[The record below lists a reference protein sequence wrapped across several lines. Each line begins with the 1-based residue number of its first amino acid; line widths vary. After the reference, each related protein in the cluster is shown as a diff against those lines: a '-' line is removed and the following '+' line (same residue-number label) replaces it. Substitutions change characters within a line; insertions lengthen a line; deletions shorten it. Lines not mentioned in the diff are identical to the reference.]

1 MSYLEAAGGRSPLS
15 NLYGAEGFQRAI
27 GKLFGRASRRG
38 IPITAYGVKC
48 MLQFIRRGA
57 DREAAPIGDL
67 PLWLSSI
74 LRTRGIDTQEKAQ
87 RFLHPELAHL
97 HDPMLMQGMDKAVRI
112 IREAI
117 AAGEKMLV
125 YGDYDVDG
133 VCATSILVE
142 TLGEMGAQVD
152 FRIPSRHGEGYGLNV
167 EAVREIAKEHKLLIT
182 VDCGVTNHEE
192 VKLAQMLGMTVIVT
206 DHHQLADTPSPAD
219 VVLNPL
225 LGDYPFRRLCGAGV
239 ALKLTQALQ
248 GMEGVCK
255 RIELAA
261 MATVADIVPLIDENR
276 VIVREGLQRMA
287 DSDRPGI
294 KALLM
299 VAGVTPPVSAG
310 QVGFRLAPRINAG
323 GRLEDAAQGVTLL
336 TTRDEMLAERIA
348 SHLEDANSQRQAIE
362 TDITQ
367 KAMQEIAEKVDFLH
381 DRVIIVMGDEW
392 NHGVIGL
399 AAGRICEKY
408 HFPTIVLSKQGDV
421 AVGSC
426 RSIPGVNIHAMLMLC
441 KDLFIRFGGHEQA
454 AGLTMQAELVPE
466 LRRRLNLA
474 INENCD
480 LRCYVPTKEYDLA
493 LLLAQV
499 NLELIDA
506 LAMLQPTGYGNPAPV
521 FLSRGAQVQLMRK
534 VGRDQQHLKLSLLD
548 GQSVR
553 DGIAFSMGYMADEGM
568 EAVDV
573 LFSPERNE
581 FMGRITAQLQV
592 QAMRPAEGT
601 APLPNDDVLFRA
613 VLQEMTTLAANVIE
627 IPAPEVITP
636 AAARKLMQTGRGVL
650 LIAHEREKAA
660 SILVDGAVD
669 AALGQ
674 VKDDRAFNTV
684 LCAPEMDKL
693 RDVWEHIVLLD
704 GDVLPGEAAAIAAS
718 CPRAQLHAFEPNP
731 AFMAQLR
738 ELALPDEPLR
748 NLYRRLRLGGNTMA
762 SQLAQDCGLT
772 IPQVLVGLTAFRQ
785 VKLADVSLEPYA
797 VRLLPPVKCSMD
809 DSPLVHYLRTLAVSN

>member
-1 MSYLEAAGGRSPLS
+1 
-15 NLYGAEGFQRAI
+15 
-27 GKLFGRASRRG
+27 
-38 IPITAYGVKC
+38 

-57 DREAAPIGDL
+57 DREASPIGDL
-67 PLWLSSI
+67 PAWLSSI
-74 LRTRGIDTQEKAQ
+74 LRTRGIDTQEKAE
-87 RFLHPELAHL
+87 RFLHPSLENL
-97 HDPMLMQGMDKAVRI
+97 HDPFLMPGMDKAVRLIRQAIENGDSMI
-112 IREAI
+112 I
-117 AAGEKMLV
+117 

-133 VCATSILVE
+133 VCATSILME
-142 TLGEMGAQVD
+142 TLTEMGGRVT
-152 FRIPSRHGEGYGLNV
+152 FRIPSRHGEGYGLNCD
-167 EAVREIAKEHKLLIT
+167 AVREIAKEHKLLIT

-192 VKLAQMLGMTVIVT
+192 VRLAQLLGVTVIVT

-248 GMEGVCK
+248 GMEAVSR

-261 MATVADIVPLIDENR
+261 LATVADIVPLIDENR
-276 VIVREGLQRMA
+276 IIVREGLQAMA
-287 DSDRPGI
+287 TTDRPGI

-299 VAGVTPPVSAG
+299 VSGVTPPVSAG

-336 TTRDEMLAERIA
+336 TTQDDMLAERIA
-348 SHLEDANSQRQAIE
+348 AHLEDANSQRQAIE
-362 TDITQ
+362 QDITQ
-367 KAMQEIAEKVDFLH
+367 KAMQEIAEKIDFRN
-381 DRVIIVMGDEW
+381 DRIIIVMGDEW

-408 HFPTIVLSKQGDV
+408 HFPTIVLSRQGDV

-426 RSIPGVNIHAMLMLC
+426 RSIPGVNIHAMLTLC

-466 LRRRLNLA
+466 MRRRLNMY

-480 LRCYVPTKEYDLA
+480 LRCYVPTREYDLS
-493 LLLAQV
+493 LPLAQV

-506 LAMLQPTGYGNPAPV
+506 LALLQPTGYGNPAPV

-548 GQSVR
+548 GNSVR
-553 DGIAFSMGYMADEGM
+553 DGIAFSMGYLADEGLDM
-568 EAVDV
+568 VDV

-581 FMGRITAQLQV
+581 FMGRVTAQLQV
-592 QAMRPAEGT
+592 QAMRAAEGT
-601 APLPNDDVLFRA
+601 APLPPEDVLFRG
-613 VLQEMTTLAANVIE
+613 VLQEITTLAANDNR
-627 IPAPEVITP
+627 IPPVEVITP
-636 AAARKLMQTGRGVL
+636 AAARKLMQNGRGVL

-660 SILVDGAVD
+660 SMLVDTLAD

-674 VKDDRAFNTV
+674 AKDTRAFNTV
-684 LCAPEMDKL
+684 LCAPDVDKL
-693 RDVWEHIVLLD
+693 QDVWEHIILLD
-704 GDVLPGEAAAIAAS
+704 GEVLPGESAAIQAK
-718 CPRAQLHAFEPNP
+718 CPRAQLHAMKPNP
-731 AFMAQLR
+731 LFTQQLR
-738 ELALPDEPLR
+738 ELAMEDESLR
-748 NLYRRLRLGGNTMA
+748 DLYRRLRQGGNTMA

-772 IPQVLVGLTAFRQ
+772 VPQVLVGLTAFQQ
-785 VKLADVSLEPYA
+785 VQLAEVSLEPYA
-797 VRLLPPVKCSMD
+797 VRLLPPVKCRMD
-809 DSPLVHYLRTLAVSN
+809 DSPLIRYLRSLN

>member
-1 MSYLEAAGGRSPLS
+1 
-15 NLYGAEGFQRAI
+15 
-27 GKLFGRASRRG
+27 
-38 IPITAYGVKC
+38 
-48 MLQFIRRGA
+48 MLQFIKRGVE
-57 DREAAPIGDL
+57 REAAPIGDL
-67 PLWLSSI
+67 PVWLSSL
-74 LRTRGIDTQEKAQ
+74 LRTRGIDTPEKAE
-87 RFLHPELAHL
+87 RFLHPSLDQL
-97 HDPMLMQGMDKAVRI
+97 HDPALMPGMEKAVRI
-112 IREAI
+112 IRQAI
-117 AAGEKMLV
+117 AAGDRMLI

-133 VCATSILVE
+133 VCATSILME
-142 TLGEMGAQVD
+142 TLEEMGAQVD
-152 FRIPSRHGEGYGLNV
+152 FRIPSRHGEGYGLNCD
-167 EAVREIAKEHKLLIT
+167 AVREIAKEHKLLIT

-192 VKLAQMLGMTVIVT
+192 VKLAQLLGMTVIVT

-225 LGDYPFRRLCGAGV
+225 IGDYPFRRLCGAGM

-248 GMEGVCK
+248 GMEGVRK
-255 RIELAA
+255 RIDLAA
-261 MATVADIVPLIDENR
+261 LATVADIVPLIDENR
-276 VIVREGLQRMA
+276 IIVREGLQAMGN
-287 DSDRPGI
+287 SDRPGI
-294 KALLM
+294 RALLM
-299 VAGVTPPVSAG
+299 VSGVTPPVSAG

-362 TDITQ
+362 QDITQ
-367 KAMQEIAEKVDFLH
+367 KAMQEIEEKIDFLT
-381 DRVIIVMGDEW
+381 DRVIIVMGEDW

-408 HFPTIVLSKQGDV
+408 HFPAIVLSKQGDV

-454 AGLTMQAELVPE
+454 AGLTMRSDLVPE

-474 INENCD
+474 IRENCD

-493 LLLAQV
+493 LPLAQV
-499 NLELIDA
+499 NLDLIDSLA
-506 LAMLQPTGYGNPAPV
+506 LLQPTGYGNPAPV

-553 DGIAFSMGYMADEGM
+553 DGIAFSMGHMADEGM

-601 APLPNDDVLFRA
+601 APLPGEDVLFRG
-613 VLQEMTTLAANVIE
+613 VLQEITRLAANINK
-627 IPAPEVITP
+627 IPPLASITP

-650 LIAHEREKAA
+650 MIAHEREKAA
-660 SILVDGAVD
+660 AMLVDGGLD
-669 AALGQ
+669 AAMTQ
-674 VKDDRAFNTV
+674 VKDSRAFNTV
-684 LCAPEMDKL
+684 LCAPDVTKL
-693 RDVWEHIVLLD
+693 KDVWEHIILLD
-704 GDVLPGEAAAIAAS
+704 GDVLPGEAAAIAEK
-718 CPRAQLHAFEPNP
+718 CPRAQLHAMKPNP
-731 AFMAQLR
+731 AFVAQLNA
-738 ELALPDEPLR
+738 LALPDEPLR
-748 NLYRRLRLGGNTMA
+748 DLYRRLRAGGSTMA
-762 SQLAQDCGLT
+762 SRLAQDCGLT
-772 IPQVLVGLTAFRQ
+772 IPQVLVGLTAFSQ
-785 VKLADVSLEPYA
+785 VKLAEVSLEPYA
-797 VRLLPPVKCSMD
+797 VRLLPPVKCCMD
-809 DSPLVHYLRTLAVSN
+809 DSPVIHYLRNLTVSH

>member
-1 MSYLEAAGGRSPLS
+1 
-15 NLYGAEGFQRAI
+15 
-27 GKLFGRASRRG
+27 
-38 IPITAYGVKC
+38 
-48 MLQFIRRGA
+48 MLQFIKRGA
-57 DREAAPIGDL
+57 EREAAPIGDL
-67 PLWLSSI
+67 PVWLSSL
-74 LRTRGIDTQEKAQ
+74 LRTRGIDTPEKAE
-87 RFLHPELAHL
+87 RFLHPSLEQL
-97 HDPMLMQGMDKAVRI
+97 HDPFLMQGMEKAVCL

-117 AAGEKMLV
+117 AAGDRMLI

-133 VCATSILVE
+133 VCATSILME
-142 TLGEMGAQVD
+142 TLGGMGAQVD
-152 FRIPSRHGEGYGLNV
+152 FRIPSRHGEGYGLNCD
-167 EAVREIAKEHKLLIT
+167 AVREIAKEHKLLIT

-192 VKLAQMLGMTVIVT
+192 VKLAQLLGMTVIVT

-225 LGDYPFRRLCGAGV
+225 IGDYPFRRLCGAGV

-261 MATVADIVPLIDENR
+261 LATVADMVPLIDENR
-276 VIVREGLQRMA
+276 VIVREGLQAMA
-287 DSDRPGI
+287 KSDRPGI

-299 VAGVTPPVSAG
+299 VSGVTPPVSAG

-323 GRLEDAAQGVTLL
+323 GRLEDASQGVTLL

-362 TDITQ
+362 QDITQ
-367 KAMQEIAEKVDFLH
+367 KAMQEIAEKIDFRN
-381 DRVIIVMGDEW
+381 DRVIIVMGEDW

-408 HFPTIVLSKQGDV
+408 HFPAIVLSKQGDV

-466 LRRRLNLA
+466 LRRRLNLC

-493 LLLAQV
+493 LPLSQV
-499 NLELIDA
+499 NLELIDSLA
-506 LAMLQPTGYGNPAPV
+506 LLQPTGYGNPAPV

-553 DGIAFSMGYMADEGM
+553 DGIAFSMGHMADEGM

-581 FMGRITAQLQV
+581 FMGRVTAQLQV

-601 APLPNDDVLFRA
+601 APLPGEDVLFRG
-613 VLQEMTTLAANVIE
+613 VLQEITQLAANCNQ
-627 IPAPEVITP
+627 IPSPQGITP

-660 SILVDGAVD
+660 SMLVDGGLD
-669 AALGQ
+669 AAMIQ
-674 VKDDRAFNTV
+674 VKDGRAFNTV
-684 LCAPEMDKL
+684 LCAPDVTKL
-693 RDVWEHIVLLD
+693 KDVWEHIILLD
-704 GDVLPGEAAAIAAS
+704 GDVLPGEAVAIQAQ
-718 CPRAQLHAFEPNP
+718 CPRAQLYAMKPNP
-731 AFMAQLR
+731 AFVAQLNA
-738 ELALPDEPLR
+738 LALPDEPLR
-748 NLYRRLRLGGNTMA
+748 DLYRALRSGGTIMA
-762 SQLAQDCGLT
+762 SQLAESCGLT
-772 IPQVLVGLTAFRQ
+772 IPQVLVGLTAFSQ
-785 VKLADVSLEPYA
+785 VKLAEVSLEPYA
-797 VRLLPPVKCSMD
+797 VRLLPPVKCRMD
-809 DSPLVHYLRTLAVSN
+809 DSPLVHYLRNLTASN